1 MRVQEEPGMRS
12 PDDGAVSLSH
22 EGRPPNTQL
31 CAVLELDLIGLQ
43 RMMLWSQELGCPC
56 RMLCKKLTAQ
66 PGISWGEGRGSPRE
80 SASSFLSISK
90 GHLTGEL

>member
-22 EGRPPNTQL
+22 EGLPPNTQL

-66 PGISWGEGRGSPRE
+66 PGRDLLGGGQRQSQRECLLLPVNLQGSSDR
-80 SASSFLSISK
+80 
-90 GHLTGEL
+90 